1 MKTNNNLILKE
12 VAMPKD
18 TNWFGDIFGGWIL
31 SKMDIAG
38 GVLARSVSPTTR
50 AVTIGIEKMSFLK
63 PIHVGELVSVYAKIV
78 GYGNTSIKVE
88 IEAWSYSPI
97 SREEHKV
104 TEGIFTFVAI
114 NEDREPV
121 TISRLP
127 NN

>member
-1 MKTNNNLILKE
+1 MKTNDNLILKE
-12 VAMPKD
+12 VAMPED

-78 GYGNTSIKVE
+78 GYGNTSVKVE

-97 SREEHKV
+97 SREENKV
-104 TEGIFTFVAI
+104 TEGTFTFVAI
-114 NEDREPV
+114 DEDRNPV
-121 TISRLP
+121 AISKQHF
-127 NN
+127 